1 MSNPSETWAKRFGA
15 VALVNAL
22 IAVLWL
28 IVPLFVDPR
37 ISRTIA
43 GGSVGT
49 WGYLGFILF
58 LTIGFGG
65 FAGFAFLYYIVQAAG
80 GRVMRVLAW
89 LHLALMEAG
98 TLGATALLGFAGYLG
113 GITILEET
121 AKGTAPQSIPGIV
134 HQRIVF
140 VIEPLPSV
148 AIFAALAGLG
158 VLLGIIAVFAAYRG
172 KQPPAMGVASSTGAS
187 RSSDP

>member
-1 MSNPSETWAKRFGA
+1 MSTFPATWAKRFGA

-28 IVPLFVDPR
+28 IVPLFVDSR

-49 WGYLGFILF
+49 WGYLGFVLF
-58 LTIGFGG
+58 VTIGFGG
-65 FAGFAFLYYIVQAAG
+65 FAGFAFLYYIVQAVG
-80 GRVMRVLAW
+80 GRVLGVLAW
-89 LHLALMEAG
+89 LHLALMEVG

-121 AKGTAPQSIPGIV
+121 AKGTAANQIPGIV
-134 HQRIVF
+134 HQRILF
-140 VIEPLPSV
+140 VIEPVPSV

-158 VLLGIIAVFAAYRG
+158 ALLGIITLFVGYRR
-172 KQPPAMGVASSTGAS
+172 QHAPSTA
-187 RSSDP
+187 PT